1 MLPSNR
7 KKPVN
12 SNQLTG
18 FYMRATLATNGLKQ
32 TKGIYTGGKC
42 IFEVNNK
49 KLGLGLNV
57 FKVYKK
63 NQIVLTLLRPIF
75 LSYSF

>member
-32 TKGIYTGGKC
+32 TKGIYTGGNIWGQQQKTWFRIEC
-42 IFEVNNK
+42 FQ
-49 KLGLGLNV
+49 GLQEKPNSFNP
-57 FKVYKK
+57 FKTNLPV
-63 NQIVLTLLRPIF
+63 I
-75 LSYSF
+75 